1 MDTMVRVGAPSTLP
15 VVGVV
20 GAGVV
25 HADDDEHVLE
35 VGADVLRGEGQ
46 RSRLLEDY
54 CDDVV
59 TYVPLP
65 QELREKKEKGGV
77 SERGRH
83 RAQMNMS
90 EPELAHGLT

>member
-1 MDTMVRVGAPSTLP
+1 MDAMVRVGVPPPIP
-15 VVGVV
+15 VAGAV

-54 CDDVV
+54 SDDVV
-59 TYVPLP
+59 PYVPLP
-65 QELREKKEKGGV
+65 QELREKKEREGEGG
-77 SERGRH
+77 G
-83 RAQMNMS
+83 
-90 EPELAHGLT
+90 

>member
-1 MDTMVRVGAPSTLP
+1 MVRVGAPPP
-15 VVGVV
+15 VAGVV

-54 CDDVV
+54 SDDVV
-59 TYVPLP
+59 PYVPLP
-65 QELREKKEKGGV
+65 QELREKKERGRGVREQQKGTC
-77 SERGRH
+77 ERGR
-83 RAQMNMS
+83 QK
-90 EPELAHGLT
+90 GV